1 MRIGLLGL
9 GEHFA
14 IKSAAAGSLAA
25 ESYGFD
31 TYWVPGEV
39 DPISVIVSSAQ
50 RAEKI
55 KFATSVIPVYS
66 RHPVALAGEAI
77 MTNEAIGGRLTLGI
91 GMSHANLVEA
101 KWGRAVDRPVLY
113 VREFLSI
120 LLSLLDTRSVDYD
133 GQLFRAHTTFNVGAQ
148 RRPSVLVAAMGPQM
162 LKVTGQLADG
172 TDTWMTGP
180 RTLETLTVPT
190 ISSAAAA
197 AGRPAPRIAAGMPV
211 CVTSHA
217 DEMREVAATD
227 FRHHADF
234 PTYRRMLDLEGAA
247 GPADVA
253 VIGDEAGVQR
263 GLERY
268 RDVGVTDFIACLF
281 GSPEDRGHT
290 LSALRDMAEQVF
302 RANG

>member
-1 MRIGLLGL
+1 MRIGILGL

-14 IKSAAAGSLAA
+14 ISSAVAGSMTA
-25 ESYGFD
+25 ESFGFD

-39 DPISVIVSSAQ
+39 DPISVIVSSGQQA
-50 RAEKI
+50 KTI

-91 GMSHANLVEA
+91 GMSHNSLIET
-101 KWGRAVDRPVLY
+101 KWGRPVDRPIRY
-113 VREFLSI
+113 VRDFLSI
-120 LLSLLDTRSVDYD
+120 LLSLLETRSADYD
-133 GQLFRAHTTFNVGAQ
+133 GEMLSAHTTFSVAAGG
-148 RRPSVLVAAMGPQM
+148 RPSVLVAAMGPQM

-180 RTLETLTVPT
+180 RTLESLTVPT
-190 ISSAAAA
+190 ISTAAAE
-197 AGRPAPRIAAGMPV
+197 AGRPAPRIAAGMPI
-211 CVTSHA
+211 CVTSRR
-217 DEMREVAATD
+217 DEAKEVAATE

-234 PTYRRMLDLEGAA
+234 PTYRRMLDLEGAD

-253 VIGDEAGVQR
+253 VIGDESGVMR

-268 RDVGVTDFIACLF
+268 RDVGVTDFIACPF
-281 GSPEDRGHT
+281 GSPEDRGRT
-290 LSALRDMAEQVF
+290 LSALGNIAADVS
-302 RANG
+302 